1 MITVNNKQFRNL
13 EEQVQKNK
21 EDIERYHQVDQVL
34 AD

>member
-1 MITVNNKQFRNL
+1 MITVNNKQYRNL

-21 EDIERYHQVDQVL
+21 EDIARYHEVDQVL

>member
-21 EDIERYHQVDQVL
+21 EDIAAHYEVDRVL
-34 AD
+34 NV